1 MANISIG
8 NNTDFKKQ
16 EQSHSSEILTT
27 IPQNSNANGSKV
39 NSKINGEGST
49 SRIVDV
55 VGKYAW
61 SNTPL
66 GSFARKNAP
75 NILLFERKLLKNA
88 LINQALYY
96 VYALNDVV
104 GSSTA
109 NLPSAT
115 PQGQSIVQDIFST
128 LATSTKEILQP
139 ITQVLSN
146 TGSIPSIV
154 GDLGDP
160 IGLNDKSVT
169 PYQSLYIS
177 KLTGVVYNLPYFED
191 VFRHST
197 NAFSDSYDGPNPLGG
212 LLNSEVL
219 NRANQSMSEIAG
231 WASVLSQPGTFIERP
246 KFYDFKGQGESF
258 NVNFPLLNTVDIGA
272 SLIQNYEFIIK
283 LLKANRPYR
292 KNKFL
297 IDPPH
302 LYEILIPGT
311 RYVPYAYISGLNVDF
326 IGNKRKLRVQIN
338 VDDDING
345 VKEIIVPDA
354 FNITI
359 TFTSLVTDSGNFIDA
374 MFNISD
380 KISSQ

>member
-1 MANISIG
+1 MPTIPLDTPRFNLQ
-8 NNTDFKKQ
+8 KQ
-16 EQSHSSEILTT
+16 AHGREILRSFAQPTKKT
-27 IPQNSNANGSKV
+27 GPLAKALPSGQTATSK
-39 NSKINGEGST
+39 
-49 SRIVDV
+49 IVDV

-104 GSSTA
+104 GSSNS
-109 NLPSAT
+109 NLPSVT
-115 PQGQSIVQDIFST
+115 PAGQSIVQDIYST
-128 LATSTKEILQP
+128 LATATKDILGP
-139 ITQVLSN
+139 ITQTVSN
-146 TGSIPSIV
+146 AMSLQSLA

-160 IGLNDKSVT
+160 IGLNDKSVS

-177 KLTGVVYNLPYFED
+177 KLTGVVYNLPYFGD
-191 VFRHST
+191 LFRHST
-197 NAFSDSYDGPNPLGG
+197 NSFSDSYDGPNPLGG
-212 LLNSEVL
+212 LLTGDIL
-219 NRANQSMSEIAG
+219 NKAGKDMSEIAG
-231 WASVLSQPGTFIERP
+231 WASVISQPGTFIERP
-246 KFYDFKGQGESF
+246 KFYDFRGQGETF
-258 NVNFPLLNTVDIGA
+258 EVNFPLLNTVDIGA

-302 LYEILIPGT
+302 LYEVLIPGT
-311 RYVPYAYISGLNVDF
+311 RYVPYAYISGLNINF
-326 IGNKRKLRVQIN
+326 IGNKRKLRVQLN
-338 VDDDING
+338 VDEGIKG

-354 FNITI
+354 FNIII
-359 TFTSLVTDSGNFIDA
+359 TFTSLVTESGNFIDA

-380 KISSQ
+380 KISAQ